1 MYNTDLYPKDFSY
14 TVDVDYNN
22 NNYYN
27 YDERINVIQ

>member
-14 TVDVDYNN
+14 NTDVNYN

-27 YDERINVIQ
+27 YGTN

>member
-14 TVDVDYNN
+14 NTDISYIN

-27 YDERINVIQ
+27 YGTN

>member
-14 TVDVDYNN
+14 NADVNNNN

-27 YDERINVIQ
+27 YGTN

>member
-14 TVDVDYNN
+14 NTDVNYNN

-27 YDERINVIQ
+27 YGTN

>member
-14 TVDVDYNN
+14 TVSIDYNN

-27 YDERINVIQ
+27 YGTN

>member
-14 TVDVDYNN
+14 NTDVNYSN

-27 YDERINVIQ
+27 YGTN

>member
-14 TVDVDYNN
+14 TINVDYND

-27 YDERINVIQ
+27 YGTN